1 MVTLD
6 HTSRWFKANQLVLIL
21 MKTNIIKF
29 SPLHF
34 LHLQL
39 ITEHN
44 NTTISEVPDT
54 EFVRVRIDSHLNWKG
69 HIDRILPKLSTAGF
83 VISNFMY

>member
-1 MVTLD
+1 
-6 HTSRWFKANQLVLIL
+6 
-21 MKTNIIKF
+21 MKTNITKF

-34 LHLQL
+34 FPSQS

-54 EFVRVRIDSHLNWKG
+54 KFLGVQIDDHLNQTC
-69 HIDRILPKLSTAGF
+69 HIDWILPKLSTADF
-83 VISNFMY
+83 VIRYFMY

>member
-1 MVTLD
+1 
-6 HTSRWFKANQLVLIL
+6 

-29 SPLHF
+29 SPSHF
-34 LHLQL
+34 PRSQL

-54 EFVRVRIDSHLNWKG
+54 KILGVQIGHHLNWKC
-69 HIDRILPKLSTAGF
+69 HINQILQ
-83 VISNFMY
+83 Y